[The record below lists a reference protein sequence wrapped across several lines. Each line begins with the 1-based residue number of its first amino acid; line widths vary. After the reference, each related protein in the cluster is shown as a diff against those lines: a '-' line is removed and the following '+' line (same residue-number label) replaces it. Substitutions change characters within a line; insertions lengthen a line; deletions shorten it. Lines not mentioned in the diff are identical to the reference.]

1 MQRVHSPPQSED
13 DDEVPRMVGSDAFIP
28 AFLNPTKWRITDEQ
42 TRRTKRMKKTTRT
55 RRMKHDE
62 ETAADDEEDEADD
75 EDAEDEASED

>member
-1 MQRVHSPPQSED
+1 
-13 DDEVPRMVGSDAFIP
+13 
-28 AFLNPTKWRITDEQ
+28 
-42 TRRTKRMKKTTRT
+42 MKKTMRT